1 MSFIAKTDPFSLSGA
16 GKFLALVSVTD
27 GKSASVAEARNENGD
42 VVATTMYGVQYSPAY
57 EYRVAGSGNV
67 AIPSL
72 GSVVTTTMADGTSV
86 KLVVT
91 GWALNT
97 AAGSENTFS
106 LNAESVPSG
115 VTAICPYVCDC
126 GTVAVGP
133 CMHAKSLF
141 SAFTL
146 GGTGCHLQSAN
157 YAGACD
163 LGRATKDGDT
173 IACGITNGRI
183 TASVTIIQTGST
195 VPTLTAGTGW
205 EVTSPLSCT
214 NPDAD
219 YPTWTATL
227 VKYLAAAAP
236 NT

>member
-72 GSVVTTTMADGTSV
+72 GSVVTTTMADDTSV
-86 KLVVT
+86 KLIVT

-126 GTVAVGP
+126 GSVAVGP

-163 LGRATKDGDT
+163 LGRARRALHLEAKRVQAHDVARRDVETLRAESLDVCHGHARDH
-173 IACGITNGRI
+173 
-183 TASVTIIQTGST
+183 SVSYVLG
-195 VPTLTAGTGW
+195 
-205 EVTSPLSCT
+205 
-214 NPDAD
+214 
-219 YPTWTATL
+219 
-227 VKYLAAAAP
+227 AAAARYLVSVAVQVG
-236 NT
+236 